1 MGQVHLKSAM
11 NAEDDLEEAEAADM
25 MFCASCGIA
34 EVDDIKLMTCNDCDL
49 VRYCSD
55 KCQQGHRPRHDAKC
69 KERAAE
75 LRDEILFRQPESTH
89 FGDCPICC
97 LPLLFN
103 NNKSAMYTCC
113 SKTICKGCEY
123 ASKLRQTEGRLEE
136 TCPFCRHPLSKD
148 DEESNTNIMRRIE
161 ANDPHAMG
169 HMGKR
174 HWDEGDYDTAFEYL
188 SRAAELGDAHAHFL
202 LGHMYSWG
210 QCVEKDK
217 MRKLYHL
224 EEAAIAG
231 HPFARH
237 SLAYYEQ
244 ENESFDRAM
253 KHWIIAA
260 NLGYDKAIQALKGYY
275 KRGLISKEDF
285 AASLRAHQAAVD
297 ATKSPLREE
306 AAKFFAE
313 FG

>member
-1 MGQVHLKSAM
+1 MHFKSAM
-11 NAEDDLEEAEAADM
+11 NAEDDLEEAEAADMM

-55 KCQQGHRPRHDAKC
+55 KCQQDHRPHHDASC

-75 LRDEILFRQPESTH
+75 LRDELLFKQPESSYL
-89 FGDCPICC
+89 GDCPICC
-97 LPLLFN
+97 LPLSFNN

-113 SKTICKGCEY
+113 SKKICKGCEY
-123 ASKLRQTEGRLEE
+123 ANKLRQLEGRLED
-136 TCPFCRHPLSKD
+136 TCPFCRHPMSKD

-188 SRAAELGDAHAHFL
+188 SRAAELGDAHAHFI

-210 QCVEKDK
+210 QCVETDK
-217 MRKLYHL
+217 KKRLLHL

-231 HPFARH
+231 HPYARQ
-237 SLAYYEQ
+237 SLAYDEQ
-244 ENESFDRAM
+244 ENERMDRAM
-253 KHWIIAA
+253 KHLIIAA
-260 NLGYDKAIQALKGYY
+260 NLGYDKAIQMLKNCYISGHV
-275 KRGLISKEDF
+275 SKEDF

-313 FG
+313 FC